1 MGYVE
6 ADIIKMCDKAWHDVA
21 TFYQADCINYRGRT
35 SDTGRYYSE
44 IAAEYVLNR
53 MEEFK
58 AGIPMITRESCYD
71 LHHDGSYREGTGRDE
86 EVIAIKMFLQSQSGY
101 KFGGIGTIIDYQT
114 PLKNKRDDAAGKID
128 LLALNGEVL
137 RILELKK
144 PDSKETMLRC
154 VLEGYTYLKTVNK
167 EKLIKDFNL
176 SPDTKVMAS
185 PFVFYK
191 REQWS
196 EWIEKRPMLMRL
208 MSELESTPYFIKEQD
223 GKFIVEE
230 D

>member
-6 ADIIKMCDKAWHDVA
+6 SDIIKMCDRAWNNMA
-21 TFYQADCINYRGRT
+21 TFYQLDCINYRGKT
-35 SDTGRYYSE
+35 SDTDRYYSE
-44 IAAEYVLNR
+44 IVAEYVLNH

-58 AGIPMITRESCYD
+58 AGIPTITRESCYD
-71 LHHDGSYREGTGRDE
+71 LQHDGSYREGTGRDE

-101 KFGGIGTIIDYQT
+101 RFGGIGTIIDYQT
-114 PLKNKRDDAAGKID
+114 PLKNKRDDTAGKID
-128 LLALNGEVL
+128 LLALDGEVL

-154 VLEGYTYLKTVNK
+154 VLEGYTYLKTVDK

-176 SPDTKVMAS
+176 LPNTKVMAS
-185 PFVFYK
+185 PFVFYEG
-191 REQWS
+191 EQWN
-196 EWIEKRPMLMRL
+196 EWDEKRSMLMKL
-208 MSELESTPYFIKEQD
+208 MRELESTPYFIKEQD
-223 GKFIVEE
+223 GKFMIME

>member
-6 ADIIKMCDKAWHDVA
+6 SDIIKMCDRAWNDIV
-21 TFYQADCINYRGRT
+21 TFYQADCINYRGKT
-35 SDTGRYYSE
+35 SDTDRYYSE
-44 IAAEYVLNR
+44 IVAEYVLNH

-58 AGIPMITRESCYD
+58 AGIPTITRESCYD
-71 LHHDGSYREGTGRDE
+71 LQHDGSYREGTGRDE

-101 KFGGIGTIIDYQT
+101 RFSGIGNIIDYQT
-114 PLKNKRDDAAGKID
+114 PLKNKRDDTAGKID
-128 LLALNGEVL
+128 LLALDGEVL

-154 VLEGYTYLKTVNK
+154 VLEGYTYLKTVDK

-176 SPDTKVMAS
+176 LPNTKVMAS
-185 PFVFYK
+185 PFVFCEG
-191 REQWS
+191 EQWN
-196 EWIEKRPMLMRL
+196 EWDEKRSMLMKL
-208 MSELESTPYFIKEQD
+208 MRELESTPYFIKEQD
-223 GKFIVEE
+223 GKFMIME